1 MITALALV
9 GGIAIGVAVCAVL
22 AWWAMRE
29 PF

>member
-1 MITALALV
+1 MITALALF
-9 GGIAIGVAVCAVL
+9 GGIAIGVGACAAL